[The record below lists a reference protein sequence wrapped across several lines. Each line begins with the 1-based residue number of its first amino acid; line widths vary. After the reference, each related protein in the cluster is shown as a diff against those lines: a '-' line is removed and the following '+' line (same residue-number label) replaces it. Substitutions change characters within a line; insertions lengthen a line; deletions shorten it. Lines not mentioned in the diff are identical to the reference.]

1 MQDWIIGLIAGLVTA
16 ALTTVITT
24 IIGVIIKRKLEKSF
38 KEKDEKAQQREQ
50 ELKRLQELETKE
62 QDEKLLEKIKGIVQ
76 AEINPLLDK
85 VTKIESGTLDT
96 LRDRILSVYYKC
108 VEKGYR
114 TQYDFEN
121 VHHMYKDYLKLNGN
135 SYVEDVMRKFD
146 QLPSE
151 EECRASHKSRKTTK
165 KQKQ

>member
-151 EECRASHKSRKTTK
+151 EEYRVSHKSHKATK